1 MFHDKAKRTQQ
12 GNLLPVYSIPCTET
26 KGKGKFL
33 SVSVMVLS
41 MKTTI
46 EKDITIK
53 NEDVDDS
60 RITCKGALP
69 GKYRPLIVG
78 SDVQAEEGED
88 QDGGGPAQPC
98 QGGRGG

>member
-1 MFHDKAKRTQQ
+1 MDLA
-12 GNLLPVYSIPCTET
+12 GAP
-26 KGKGKFL
+26 KGKFPL
-33 SVSVMVLS
+33 VSVMVLS

-60 RITCKGALP
+60 RITYKGALP

-98 QGGRGG
+98 QGGCRGRGGSFFSFYFCNSLIR

>member
-1 MFHDKAKRTQQ
+1 
-12 GNLLPVYSIPCTET
+12 
-26 KGKGKFL
+26 
-33 SVSVMVLS
+33 
-41 MKTTI
+41 MKN
-46 EKDITIK
+46 K
-53 NEDVDDS
+53 DVDDS